1 MDAAPPIN
9 IGNTA
14 FMLICASLVML
25 MTPGLAFFY
34 GGLVGRK
41 NVLTVM
47 MQSFVSLSWT
57 TVLWFAFGYSMCF
70 GPTLGGVIGDPR
82 AMRSCAASA
91 SRRCSPAMTPVSRSS
106 STSPIR

>member
-1 MDAAPPIN
+1 MSAQAIPIN

-41 NVLTVM
+41 NVLSIM
-47 MQSFVSLSWT
+47 IQSFVWRFSVSSARRSLYR
-57 TVLWFAFGYSMCF
+57 AFGRSRSRTECF
-70 GPTLGGVIGDPR
+70 RWAHLRCDLLI
-82 AMRSCAASA
+82 AASKLRA
-91 SRRCSPAMTPVSRSS
+91 CVWHTSRVSEVFQ
-106 STSPIR
+106 